1 MFIKY
6 ILLPDVS
13 KDAKI
18 GYVVLHPKKAALAL
32 EVFDSQHE
40 VLIVEYTYQLHAI
53 PASTAARE
61 MSKEEETSARGQS
74 QIAEEGQVGPGGQK
88 STK

>member
-6 ILLPDVS
+6 ILLPDVT

-18 GYVVLHPKKAALAL
+18 GYVVLHPKKSVMGL

-40 VLIVEYTYQLHAI
+40 VFIVEYSYHRQAI
-53 PASTAARE
+53 PASTTARE
-61 MSKEEETSARGQS
+61 MAEAGDETLKLPGQARDEGLAAS
-74 QIAEEGQVGPGGQK
+74 EGQRAL
-88 STK
+88 T

>member
-6 ILLPDVS
+6 ILLPDVT

-18 GYVVLHPKKAALAL
+18 GYVIIHPKKSVVAL

-40 VLIVEYTYQLHAI
+40 LFIVEYSYSPHAI
-53 PASTAARE
+53 PASSATRE
-61 MSKEEETSARGQS
+61 MTENAEELSKHQS
-74 QIAEEGQVGPGGQK
+74 FAKEEGQNGSEGQK
-88 STK
+88 CLK